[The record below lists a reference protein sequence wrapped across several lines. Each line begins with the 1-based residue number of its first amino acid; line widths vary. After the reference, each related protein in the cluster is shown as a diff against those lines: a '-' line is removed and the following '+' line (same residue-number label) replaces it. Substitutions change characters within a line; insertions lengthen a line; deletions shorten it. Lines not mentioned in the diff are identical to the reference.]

1 MSAQRLAT
9 IPGTCTEIRV
19 QLEQVGGTHLE
30 GVTYK
35 TIWNSLVTHR
45 GQEHAEEVIQ
55 DVYKM
60 QITREKH

>member
-19 QLEQVGGTHLE
+19 QLEQVGGSHLE

-35 TIWNSLVTHR
+35 PFWYSLVTHL
-45 GQEHAEEVIQ
+45 GEEHAEEIIQ

-60 QITREKH
+60 RIARGKH